1 MEHSVRCSFSTL
13 YLNYTV
19 GWGYYQEGRWG
30 EVREGGWRRWK
41 GGSFCSPSQYLHLLL
56 SSFFLSLLLTFPL
69 SCSLPLFS
77 LFLHSF
83 PFLSISLP
91 PLPLFSFSFLLHLF
105 STSLFPSPYSIFTSF
120 PPLFLLPSLFLLS
133 SSLLFLLHTSISCSS
148 NPRSLLFFLLQLP
161 SLSSPLFSFNL
172 LVNTKKLIVKPDFLS
187 EQRVLAL
194 LVLLYRSI

>member
-1 MEHSVRCSFSTL
+1 ME
-13 YLNYTV
+13 
-19 GWGYYQEGRWG
+19 G
-30 EVREGGWRRWK
+30 
-41 GGSFCSPSQYLHLLL
+41 GGSFCSQSQYLHLLL

-69 SCSLPLFS
+69 SCRLPLFS

-120 PPLFLLPSLFLLS
+120 PPLFRLLSLFLLS

-172 LVNTKKLIVKPDFLS
+172 LVNTKKINSKAAIFLVNREFWPFWCSCIVLFKKLGYY
-187 EQRVLAL
+187 VI
-194 LVLLYRSI
+194 LVF